1 MAHYIIAKL
10 YVGLWHIAYGFFKMV
25 DPPRNNGF
33 EKKKHVCPNSDFRYR
48 NNTPQYHILVTRGW
62 TKTLA
67 IRSDFDFRFQDLGFK
82 VVGFRVSLF
91 CEHVQIDKISKHNQP
106 FLGPNS
112 SSNDLTN
119 SPDGPLVL
127 SPGLWI
133 ASGFMLVA
141 SPFFDMCVCTYY
153 IYTYIQYVYIYTV
166 YTHTYPSLDIDTH
179 HIIFKSWHR

>member
-1 MAHYIIAKL
+1 MWGYDTSRMWCFFSKWLIPQETMDSKRKNMFAPTRTFAIEITHPNII
-10 YVGLWHIAYGFFKMV
+10 Y
-25 DPPRNNGF
+25 
-33 EKKKHVCPNSDFRYR
+33 S
-48 NNTPQYHILVTRGW
+48 
-62 TKTLA
+62 LA

-91 CEHVQIDKISKHNQP
+91 CEHIQIDKISKHNQP

-141 SPFFDMCVCTYY
+141 SPFFWCVCVHMIYIHTYNMY
-153 IYTYIQYVYIYTV
+153 RYTV
-166 YTHTYPSLDIDTH
+166 YTYIP
-179 HIIFKSWHR
+179 FSWYRYTSYQIQELA